1 MSLQLCAS
9 LRARLCYSPYAEQFE
24 QQRVL
29 KSKASIVVLFLEQV
43 DEALTGALASWRQQD
58 SRYQARQVERL
69 ARKIERD
76 GVCQFLIIG
85 SYEQRR
91 FFGPIRRN
99 DDDGNPPGDRRLHDV
114 SRAGAAAR
122 PLSVPNRYEQIDI
135 GQNDLVGAFI
145 TARLFRPLAGQNQ
158 AGICTFKQRPGSIG
172 RRRRGKIPGI
182 LIERKRQHAN
192 DRAARRPCRLRP
204 KKIGALRR
212 HTDGPQNWRRPRKER
227 RLVLRGLSQG
237 ARQVRE

>member
-1 MSLQLCAS
+1 MPRQTRRCRSRLSLQLCAS

-91 FFGPIRRN
+91 DPQFTRQ
-99 DDDGNPPGDRRLHDV
+99 PGDGKRHGFCDGEAWLPALLSRR
-114 SRAGAAAR
+114 A
-122 PLSVPNRYEQIDI
+122 
-135 GQNDLVGAFI
+135 
-145 TARLFRPLAGQNQ
+145 
-158 AGICTFKQRPGSIG
+158 
-172 RRRRGKIPGI
+172 
-182 LIERKRQHAN
+182 
-192 DRAARRPCRLRP
+192 
-204 KKIGALRR
+204 
-212 HTDGPQNWRRPRKER
+212 
-227 RLVLRGLSQG
+227 
-237 ARQVRE
+237 

>member
-1 MSLQLCAS
+1 MPRQTRRCRGRLSLQLCAS
-9 LRARLCYSPYAEQFE
+9 LRSRLCYSPYAEQFE

-91 FFGPIRRN
+91 DPQFTRQ
-99 DDDGNPPGDRRLHDV
+99 PGD
-114 SRAGAAAR
+114 
-122 PLSVPNRYEQIDI
+122 
-135 GQNDLVGAFI
+135 
-145 TARLFRPLAGQNQ
+145 
-158 AGICTFKQRPGSIG
+158 
-172 RRRRGKIPGI
+172 GK
-182 LIERKRQHAN
+182 
-192 DRAARRPCRLRP
+192 
-204 KKIGALRR
+204 R
-212 HTDGPQNWRRPRKER
+212 HGC
-227 RLVLRGLSQG
+227 
-237 ARQVRE
+237 